1 MAAKR
6 GWLKRWLIRLT
17 VVGLLAL
24 LLPALPVLWHARFD
38 PGTTM
43 FMRLA
48 RSELVAAGKPAEIV
62 HQWMPLER
70 IDADLRLA
78 VIAAEDQKFLEHRGF
93 DLEAIE
99 KAMAHNE
106 KVAEG
111 KARRMRGASTI
122 SQQVA
127 KNLYLW
133 SGRSWVRKGLE
144 AYLTV
149 LIEATWSKRRILEV
163 YLNVAQFDSDLFGA
177 EAAAQRFFRKP
188 AARLTRAEAALLAA
202 VLPNPKR
209 YAVDKPSR
217 FVARRQQR
225 ILHQMEALG
234 VEHLGPL
241 GDRPR

>member
-1 MAAKR
+1 VARR
-6 GWLKRWLIRLT
+6 GRLKRWLVRIAVAAL
-17 VVGLLAL
+17 VAL
-24 LLPALPVLWHARFD
+24 LLPVLPVLWHARFD

-48 RSELVAAGKPAEIV
+48 ARELAAAGRPAEVV
-62 HQWMPLER
+62 HAWAPLER

-78 VIAAEDQKFLEHRGF
+78 VIAAEDQKFLEHHGF
-93 DLEAIE
+93 DVEAIE
-99 KAMAHNE
+99 KALAHNE
-106 KVAEG
+106 KVAAG
-111 KARRMRGASTI
+111 RARKVRGASTI

-133 SGRSWVRKGLE
+133 SGRSWLRKGLE

-163 YLNVAQFDSDLFGA
+163 YLNVAQFDADLFGA

-209 YAVDKPSR
+209 YAVEAPSR
-217 FVARRQQR
+217 YVQRRQQR
-225 ILHQMEALG
+225 ILRQMQALG
-234 VEHLGPL
+234 LEHLGPL
-241 GDRPR
+241 AR

>member
-1 MAAKR
+1 MAQR
-6 GWLKRWLIRLT
+6 GRLKRWLVRA
-17 VVGLLAL
+17 VVVAVVLLAL
-24 LLPALPVLWHARFD
+24 PAVPVLWHARFD

-43 FMRLA
+43 FMRAASRELA
-48 RSELVAAGKPAEIV
+48 AAGKPDVVARAWV
-62 HQWMPLER
+62 PLER

-106 KVAEG
+106 KVAAG
-111 KARRMRGASTI
+111 KARRTRGASTI

-133 SGRSWVRKGLE
+133 PGRSWVRKGLE
-144 AYLTV
+144 AWFTV
-149 LIEATWSKRRILEV
+149 LIEASWSKRRILEV
-163 YLNVAQFDSDLFGA
+163 YLNVAQFDADLFGA

-188 AARLTRAEAALLAA
+188 AARLTAAEAALLAA

-209 YAVDKPSR
+209 YAVERPSR
-217 FVARRQQR
+217 YIQRRQQR
-225 ILHQMEALG
+225 ILRQMQALG
-234 VEHLGPL
+234 REHLGPL
-241 GDRPR
+241 GR

>member
-1 MAAKR
+1 VAVR
-6 GWLKRWLIRLT
+6 GRLGRWLIRI
-17 VVGLLAL
+17 VVATIVLL
-24 LLPALPVLWHARFD
+24 LLPLLPVLWHARFD

-48 RSELVAAGKPAEIV
+48 SHELAAAGKPSTVV
-62 HQWMPLER
+62 HAWVPLER
-70 IDADLRLA
+70 IDEDLRLA

-99 KAMAHNE
+99 KAIAHNE
-106 KVAEG
+106 KVAAG
-111 KARRMRGASTI
+111 RARKMRGASTI

-133 SGRSWVRKGLE
+133 SGRSWLRKGLE

-163 YLNVAQFDSDLFGA
+163 YLNVAQFDHDLFGA

-188 AARLTRAEAALLAA
+188 AARLSREEAALLAA
-202 VLPNPKR
+202 VLPNPNR
-209 YAVDKPSR
+209 YAVERPSR
-217 FVARRQQR
+217 YVLRRQQR
-225 ILHQMEALG
+225 ILRQMDALG
-234 VEHLGPL
+234 REHLGPL
-241 GDRPR
+241 AR